1 MLSLTMRIVS
11 AIVGLSLVSLAQFQ
25 PAASESADD
34 LNGQNCTILQLLN
47 VQPFPDPDGGFSG
60 GLSLIPAALLAAKEI
75 NNRSDILPG
84 FELEVV
90 NIESEG
96 CSRATIYTKGLIKFY
111 RELVGRYRHPSECIV
126 GVMGFPCS
134 SATNILAPI
143 TGHKNIDL
151 VTLANSGTPEHRN
164 IMQYPNL
171 FHTISS
177 TRVHSKV
184 LVSLMQK
191 FNWRRIGVVYDSVN
205 IFFRTTANDFVQ
217 RVNNLPDAEITASVP
232 IIPTSAVALREAFNI
247 INTEEARITYWQ
259 GNDEQNALCLCE
271 AYRRQFLYPGYVYI
285 LRYNPSIVKNILA
298 TETECSRDE
307 MICAMEGV
315 LMLDYRLEVNNDT
328 VLFSGWNYSEF
339 RQRYAHELDEYA
351 KRINTSLEAIIYG
364 NSFYDQVWAFA
375 LALNNSLL
383 SIRSENL
390 SFSDYIIGNPGP
402 ISSIIKRELTNLSF
416 QGASGRIEFDENH
429 ETFSSVYI
437 LQIQNG
443 IAKQIAIY
451 NPFTRNATFNEN
463 FRDDIPSDTFDTV
476 YSLLPLWLGVCILV
490 LQGLLF
496 CAITTNVILLLW
508 WRKEREVKATSLL
521 LSVLLSVGCYLLCA
535 GPIIRIIYRVIVIQN
550 TTLHTFLCGLSLW
563 TTTLGL
569 DLVISALLF
578 RLFRVVHV
586 FRSFQKKSKFLSDE
600 YLVLYSVL
608 ACAVK
613 AVFLTI
619 WSIVDL
625 YHSHTDS
632 TYVPRA
638 NPPQYRAVI
647 SCTCDQLG
655 IWLAISYLYTY
666 ILLLLVLF
674 LAIQTRRI
682 KKIFFK
688 DTKKV
693 NVFVFTV
700 IITLSTTI
708 TLWLLLSEVGIE
720 IGADISEWIGVFI
733 VATMCQA
740 CLIIPK
746 LLPVAVKK
754 DMTRRGHKLSR
765 DYTVASEFEWI
776 RRKSRHSIS
785 KLIT

>member
-1 MLSLTMRIVS
+1 MLSPMMKIVS
-11 AIVGLSLVSLAQFQ
+11 AIVGLSLVSLAWLQ
-25 PAASESADD
+25 PSISESADD
-34 LNGQNCTILQLLN
+34 LNSQNCTVLQLLN

-60 GLSLIPAALLAAKEI
+60 GMSLIPAALLAAKEI
-75 NNRSDILPG
+75 NNRSDILQG
-84 FELEVV
+84 FELEIV
-90 NIESEG
+90 NIASEG
-96 CSRATIYTKGLIKFY
+96 CSRSTIYKKGLINFY
-111 RELVGRYRHPSECIV
+111 RQLVDRSRHPSECIV

-143 TGHKNIDL
+143 TGHRNIDL
-151 VTLANSGTPEHRN
+151 VTLANSATPEHRN
-164 IMQYPNL
+164 TMQYPNL

-177 TRVHSKV
+177 SRVHSKV
-184 LVSLMQK
+184 LVSLMEK

-217 RVNNLPDAEITASVP
+217 RVNNLSDAELTVSVP
-232 IIPTSAVALREAFNI
+232 IIPASAVAIQEAFNI
-247 INTEEARITYWQ
+247 INAEEARITYWQ
-259 GNDEQNALCLCE
+259 GNDDQNALCLCE
-271 AYRRQFLYPGYVYI
+271 AHHRQFLYPGYVYI
-285 LRYNPSIVKNILA
+285 LRYNPKILENILA
-298 TETECSRDE
+298 TKTECSRDE
-307 MICAMEGV
+307 LIRAMEGV
-315 LMLDYRLEVNNDT
+315 LMLDYRPEVNNDT

-339 RQRYAHELDEYA
+339 RQRYTHELDEYA
-351 KRINTSLEAIIYG
+351 KLINTSLETIIYG

-375 LALNNSLL
+375 LALNNSLP

-390 SFSDYIIGNPGP
+390 SFSDYTIGNPGP
-402 ISSIIKRELTNLSF
+402 ISSIIKHELTKLSF
-416 QGASGRIEFDENH
+416 QGASGRIEFDDNH
-429 ETFSSVYI
+429 EIFSSVSI

-443 IAKQIAIY
+443 TAKQIAIY

-463 FRDDIPSDTFDTV
+463 FRGDIPSDTFDTV
-476 YSLLPLWLGVCILV
+476 YNLLPLWLGVCILV
-490 LQGLLF
+490 LQGLQF
-496 CAITTNVILLLW
+496 GAITIDVILLLW

-550 TTLHTFLCGLSLW
+550 STLHTFLCGLSLW

-569 DLVISALLF
+569 DLVIATLLF

-600 YLVLYSVL
+600 YLVLYSLL
-608 ACAVK
+608 ACTIK
-613 AVFLTI
+613 IVFLII

-625 YHSHTDS
+625 YRSHTDS
-632 TYVPRA
+632 TYVPRT

-647 SCTCDQLG
+647 ACTCDQLG

-666 ILLLLVLF
+666 ILLSLVLF

-682 KKIFFK
+682 KKAFFK

-693 NVFVFTV
+693 SIFVFTI
-700 IITLSTTI
+700 IITLTTTI
-708 TLWLLLSEVGIE
+708 TLWLLLSAVGIE

-754 DMTRRGHKLSR
+754 DKTRRGHKLSI

-785 KLIT
+785 KLIS